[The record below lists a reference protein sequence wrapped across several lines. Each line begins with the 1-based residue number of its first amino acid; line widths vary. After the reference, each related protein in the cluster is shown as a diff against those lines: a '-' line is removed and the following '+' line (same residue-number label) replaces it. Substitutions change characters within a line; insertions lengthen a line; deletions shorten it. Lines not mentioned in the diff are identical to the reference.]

1 MSDASLKTPKVFGIG
16 FHKTGTTSLG
26 QALAKLGYRV
36 CGDVAT
42 ADPAIADR
50 AVAIAR
56 ELTPHYDAFQDNPW
70 PILYRELHGWYPEAK
85 FVLTVRDTEDWLA
98 SMVGFFKDRH
108 SPMRRW
114 IYGVDAPRGNEATFR
129 ERYERHNR
137 DVLAHFRERP
147 DQLLV
152 MDFAKGDGWEKLCR
166 FLALPVP
173 SVEFPRVKPLEP
185 RRKMWL

>member
-98 SMVGFFKDRH
+98 SMVDFFKDRH